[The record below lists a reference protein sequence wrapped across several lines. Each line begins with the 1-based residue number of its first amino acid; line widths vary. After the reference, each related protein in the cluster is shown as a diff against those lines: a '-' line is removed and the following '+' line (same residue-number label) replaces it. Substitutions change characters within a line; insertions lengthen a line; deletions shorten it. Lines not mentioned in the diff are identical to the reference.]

1 MVVSSA
7 LAFDNG
13 FRVIVVFT
21 SNYSDLVKQ
30 TAKRLEIVEG
40 PIVRSSVSLDVLEK
54 DAARIEQAISTHGL
68 LIVCAKDPNH
78 ILSLVDF
85 LRKVRADRYPAL
97 IFDDEADQATPDTTA
112 NARSSGRKSPPLH
125 SKNTINRRIV
135 RNNARDAGESIR
147 EVLRHNVFVQVTATP
162 YALLLQGLENPL
174 RPKFSRLLEPGP
186 GYTGGDAFFSDDHI
200 ADDEP
205 QWPLVYVREE
215 ESKEI
220 DETID
225 PQHASFEGLGKAI
238 SFFVI
243 AAAARAILEPSARLS
258 PQTFLCHTSAKTS
271 DHTEAGPSSRARS
284 LVWEITS
291 AASFMTAVSEI
302 GSIGRAP
309 SLGRRSRRCPAS
321 MQSRGGSRTGSCRS
335 NSH

>member
-1 MVVSSA
+1 MTATIGTAFERTSALPCPLVTDGKCLTGTLQLLAAAGSLSPEATASVRSQAEALLSDVLQAYENGVARGEVGAGGTHLASEAAPLAGACPTGLLYGRVQSGKTAAMVVSSA

-21 SNYSDLVKQ
+21 SNYLDLVKQ

-125 SKNTINRRIV
+125 SSTINRRIV
-135 RNNARDAGESIR
+135 RNNARDE
-147 EVLRHNVFVQVTATP
+147 
-162 YALLLQGLENPL
+162 LEN
-174 RPKFSRLLEPGP
+174 
-186 GYTGGDAFFSDDHI
+186 
-200 ADDEP
+200 
-205 QWPLVYVREE
+205 Q
-215 ESKEI
+215 
-220 DETID
+220 
-225 PQHASFEGLGKAI
+225 
-238 SFFVI
+238 
-243 AAAARAILEPSARLS
+243 SARS
-258 PQTFLCHTSAKTS
+258 CGTTFLC
-271 DHTEAGPSSRARS
+271 R
-284 LVWEITS
+284 
-291 AASFMTAVSEI
+291 
-302 GSIGRAP
+302 
-309 SLGRRSRRCPAS
+309 
-321 MQSRGGSRTGSCRS
+321 
-335 NSH
+335 